1 MPSTVAGRPLVIW
14 SVAGDNFW
22 SVASR
27 GNARS
32 VASPRLAAAGLN
44 PDALAL
50 AVAGRADTR
59 DPPYIIWA
67 VQFGDHS
74 GHGLPPI
81 ASALLFGVMRVD
93 GSQGEE
99 LRQVEIEGT
108 VIAVGNSQ
116 MVRQDRHHRGG
127 RTSWLAPRP
136 CTASLPMM
144 MRGRPRWCERSETS
158 KAVRDARLDLRREST
173 RLRELT
179 AARGHPVVDPRRSRS
194 RSLCRSGPGIPSG
207 PRHWRSH
214 RTLALR
220 PVRSRSHPIATG
232 RRSASSAAVM
242 PQPIPRLGRE
252 LPAVPCV
259 TREEQAED
267 AESPP
272 ETRHARP
279 EARQRSPLPLSAWRG
294 RHHSL
299 RRTPPS
305 PGE

>member
-1 MPSTVAGRPLVIW
+1 MIRLVGFLSRLLSGKQIRAVGSHDAPALEATMPSTVAGRPLVIW

-116 MVRQDRHHRGG
+116 MVRQDRHHRG
-127 RTSWLAPRP
+127 RP
-136 CTASLPMM
+136 YIMVGSTALYSFITDDDA
-144 MRGRPRWCERSETS
+144 WASE
-158 KAVRDARLDLRREST
+158 
-173 RLRELT
+173 
-179 AARGHPVVDPRRSRS
+179 VV
-194 RSLCRSGPGIPSG
+194 
-207 PRHWRSH
+207 
-214 RTLALR
+214 RTLR
-220 PVRSRSHPIATG
+220 
-232 RRSASSAAVM
+232 
-242 PQPIPRLGRE
+242 
-252 LPAVPCV
+252 
-259 TREEQAED
+259 D
-267 AESPP
+267 K
-272 ETRHARP
+272 
-279 EARQRSPLPLSAWRG
+279 
-294 RHHSL
+294 
-299 RRTPPS
+299 
-305 PGE
+305 